1 MPTLIPH
8 ALIIDDDAI
17 SSDILA
23 QLLRYIGIQADI
35 APDGETA
42 IGMLTQQ
49 TYQFAVVDLLLPKMD
64 GWELLK
70 KLREN
75 PAHAD
80 MPVFSLTAYYD
91 SVLALKAQRAGFTAC
106 YPKPANPSIVQDMQA
121 IVNNSNRPPDSLWQW
136 QHHFIY

>member
-1 MPTLIPH
+1 
-8 ALIIDDDAI
+8 
-17 SSDILA
+17 
-23 QLLRYIGIQADI
+23 
-35 APDGETA
+35 
-42 IGMLTQQ
+42 
-49 TYQFAVVDLLLPKMD
+49 
-64 GWELLK
+64 
-70 KLREN
+70 
-75 PAHAD
+75 